1 METHP
6 FLSFSAPRD
15 QMLGFCRPA
24 ASLLANYYPGRWARP
39 TAKSFLV
46 ELMMKK
52 KPDEGYI
59 HSSSLQQRQQPPW
72 LCLSVV
78 LLELSAGSYPGV
90 STFLGLASTARY
102 YFDCLILA
110 ATKTLHSRKL
120 RDVSFPREEWLM
132 ECWHPNHHLLLL
144 NVPFSKYSNC
154 ISASLAETPLQL
166 LPLCCWGCLYYTLS
180 IFRLSGT

>member
-24 ASLLANYYPGRWARP
+24 TSLLANYYPGRRAQP

-46 ELMMKK
+46 ESLMKRE
-52 KPDEGYI
+52 PDEGYI

-72 LCLSVV
+72 FSLFAV
-78 LLELSAGSYPGV
+78 LLELSAGSYPGLP
-90 STFLGLASTARY
+90 TFLGLASTDRCY
-102 YFDCLILA
+102 SDCLILA
-110 ATKTLHSRKL
+110 ATKTLNSRKL

-132 ECWHPNHHLLLL
+132 ECWPPHLLLLL

-154 ISASLAETPLQL
+154 ISASLEETPLQL
-166 LPLCCWGCLYYTLS
+166 LPLCFRGCLYYTLS